1 MPTAL
6 PAPAVSDD
14 FLMLP
19 LAGGRYTVRWQAG
32 SGAAPGLPLAFDPL
46 LFLRPAHLALQPAPS
61 ERLLFWLE
69 DQRSQQ
75 TVALF
80 PVFGNEKSEH
90 SISPY
95 QAPFGGIQ
103 LAESVG
109 AEVLQAFLAVVLGE
123 LQTRKMPLLRLK
135 CYPGA
140 YAPAAVPLLAQAL
153 TSLGFRAV
161 EAEVNHHLLL
171 AEAFEARL
179 HPSEQRR
186 LRKCQRAGM
195 QFEQE
200 PPLLL
205 PLAYEFLARCRQ
217 EKGQALSLP
226 LERLQELFK
235 QFPRDFFLFS
245 VRDAEGNWAALT
257 VAIRLNEQVLYNFY
271 PASPLAYNAFSPVVL
286 LNAGLH
292 AFGRANGMRL
302 LDLGT
307 SMLPA
312 GSPNFP
318 LLRFKEHLGG
328 VMSQKFTFEAAAPQ
342 P

>member
-1 MPTAL
+1 MPTTLRETA
-6 PAPAVSDD
+6 ASDD
-14 FLMLP
+14 FLVLP
-19 LAGGRYTVRWQAG
+19 VAGGRYTVRWQLGTRAT
-32 SGAAPGLPLAFDPL
+32 PGLPLAFDPF
-46 LFLRPAHLALQPAPS
+46 LFLRSAHLALQPAKA
-61 ERLLFWLE
+61 ERLIFWLE

-80 PVFGNEKSEH
+80 PVFEADASGY

-103 LAESVG
+103 LADSVS
-109 AEVLQAFLAVVLGE
+109 AEVLQAFLVGVLGE
-123 LQTRKMPLLRLK
+123 LQTRKIPLTRLK

-140 YAPAAVPLLAQAL
+140 YAPTVVPLLAQAL

-161 EAEVNHHLLL
+161 EAEVNHHLPLR
-171 AEAFEARL
+171 ESFEGRL

-205 PLAYEFLARCRQ
+205 PLAYDFLVRCRE

-226 LERLQELFK
+226 LERLQELFR
-235 QFPRDFFLFS
+235 QFPREFFLFS
-245 VRDAEGNWAALT
+245 VRDAQGNWAALT
-257 VAIRLNEQVLYNFY
+257 VAIRINEQVLYNFY

-292 AFGRANGMRL
+292 AFGCANGMSL

-328 VMSQKFTFEAAAPQ
+328 VVSQKFTFEAAAPQ